1 MACVE
6 IRDALRMVAQSM
18 SLAEGLEDWYGR
30 NHYGRVP
37 GDNAIV
43 LPMLNGLED
52 KLNGIADK
60 LKQMQKM
67 ASALEMVALHAAP
80 VFCKLLV
87 DVIDEPE
94 TDIIVMATG
103 KGIAPMRAWGTS
115 WRSAPTRDG
124 SAWLFLGVDN
134 PNLLYIEDWKKMEEE
149 HPGYFR
155 FHLTW
160 YRDEPHLDHK
170 GPHWYHTLYH
180 KVEEYGDEILQ
191 CLDKGAHIYFCG
203 HKGMMPGIL
212 CMLEKAAYEN
222 AIPYEEFVGKMMNN
236 GQWHYEL
243 Y

>member
-1 MACVE
+1 
-6 IRDALRMVAQSM
+6 
-18 SLAEGLEDWYGR
+18 
-30 NHYGRVP
+30 
-37 GDNAIV
+37 
-43 LPMLNGLED
+43 
-52 KLNGIADK
+52 
-60 LKQMQKM
+60 
-67 ASALEMVALHAAP
+67 
-80 VFCKLLV
+80 
-87 DVIDEPE
+87 
-94 TDIIVMATG
+94 
-103 KGIAPMRAWGTS
+103 MRAWGTS

-222 AIPYEEFVGKMMNN
+222 AIPYEEFVGKRMNN
-236 GQWHYEL
+236 GQWHCEL